1 MTSTVRTT
9 LVAVAALALG
19 PREAM
24 ADDHRLIKLTSVCT
38 AVNNFVDLPPLGPST
53 GDIYVLVDDLLAA
66 DGTTKVGDAS
76 GRCNLIDATVG
87 SFGCTTVSRFR
98 NGTITTEGLLFNVP
112 GIVSVGA
119 VTGGTGA
126 FRGVEGE
133 ATVDIGSPCGP
144 HNVTFKLRK

>member
-1 MTSTVRTT
+1 MTLFTRSLLVVLAAIAVAPRPASAADLKLITLTST
-9 LVAVAALALG
+9 
-19 PREAM
+19 
-24 ADDHRLIKLTSVCT
+24 CT

-53 GDIYVLVDDLLAA
+53 GDVYVWVDDLRTA
-66 DGTTKVGDAS
+66 DGTTKVGDAQ
-76 GRCNLIDATVG
+76 GRCNLIDPTVG
-87 SFGCTTVSRFR
+87 SFGCTTVSRFS
-98 NGTITTEGLLFNVP
+98 NGTITTEGILYNVP

-144 HNVTFKLRK
+144 HNVVFKLRK

>member
-1 MTSTVRTT
+1 MTSTVRSA
-9 LVAVAALALG
+9 LFAAVALVLG
-19 PREAM
+19 PRVAL
-24 ADDHRLIKLTSVCT
+24 ADDVRLIKLTSVCT

-53 GDIYVLVDDLLAA
+53 GDIYVWVDDLLTV

-76 GRCNLIDATVG
+76 GRCNLIDRTVG
-87 SFGCTTVSRFR
+87 SFGCTTVSRFG
-98 NGTITTEGLLFNVP
+98 NGTITTEGILYNVP

-119 VTGGTGA
+119 ITGGTGA

-144 HNVTFKLRK
+144 HNVTFKLKK